1 MVRPQEQNYILR
13 CGKLY
18 HQYIVDMYAKIEIER
33 LNFIRFN
40 QAKLRSE
47 EYIHLQ
53 DAIVNDANVNDSGR
67 LTI

>member
-18 HQYIVDMYAKIEIER
+18 HQYIVDIYGKIETAR

-40 QAKLRSE
+40 KSKLRSE
-47 EYIHLQ
+47 EYIHYVL
-53 DAIVNDANVNDSGR
+53 
-67 LTI
+67 LTSDV